1 MYHQLQHPHE
11 LTKTLRHSV
20 FWTHAGPAW
29 WSLSLRDLVRNMID
43 GELSTR
49 ARGLARANNGGR
61 QVASSG
67 TSTYTE
73 GGWIKRKE
81 AEQTDRS
88 LMRLGTAG
96 VFKRCPDRSS
106 IPDSVLQ
113 ICVFSF
119 ARAGRDDPATISR
132 DW

>member
-73 GGWIKRKE
+73 SGVD
-81 AEQTDRS
+81 QTERS
-88 LMRLGTAG
+88 RADGPE
-96 VFKRCPDRSS
+96 PDETWDCRRVQEV
-106 IPDSVLQ
+106 P
-113 ICVFSF
+113 
-119 ARAGRDDPATISR
+119 R
-132 DW
+132 